1 MSSTATID
9 PLAGIPVVYQDAALL
24 VINKPAGLASLP
36 EGYDPTLPHLKSLL
50 EPKYGPLWV
59 VHRLDKDTSGVLVL
73 ARTAAAHRSLNTQ
86 FERHTVVK
94 VYHALVI
101 GDPDWREKTV
111 NLALRPNGDRQHR
124 TVIDPQH
131 GKPAITH
138 LKVLERLGGYSVLE
152 AIPETGRTH
161 QIRAH
166 LSTLKLAIVGD
177 NLYRLS
183 PAGENAPIPAP
194 TTFKLEYSIHF
205 EQGMGLHA
213 RLLAINHPVS
223 GAKLTFIAPYPA
235 AWEAALQ
242 QLRSLT
248 SGDTAHK
255 RSVR

>member
-1 MSSTATID
+1 MSSAATID
-9 PLAGIPVVYQDAALL
+9 PLAGIPVLYQDAALL

-94 VYHALVI
+94 IYHALVI
-101 GDPDWREKTV
+101 GEAEWQEKTV
-111 NLALRPNGDRQHR
+111 DFALRPNGDRRHR
-124 TVIDPQH
+124 TVVDLKG
-131 GKPAITH
+131 GKAAVTH
-138 LKVLERLGGYSVLE
+138 LKVLERLGGYTVLE

-183 PAGENAPIPAP
+183 PAGENAPMPAQIA
-194 TTFKLEYSIHF
+194 FNLEYSIHF
-205 EQGMGLHA
+205 GQGMGLHA
-213 RLLAINHPVS
+213 RLLAITHPVS

-248 SGDTAHK
+248 ASDTAHT
-255 RSVR
+255 RSER